1 MTAPSEPPAATA
13 VGAGVAATGR
23 NGRRS
28 ELQRA
33 DDFTSRVLEVVE
45 SIPPGHVMSYGD
57 VAAVLGS
64 RAPRAVGQIM
74 AYFGSDVPWWRVVRA
89 SGLPPQ
95 GHEDAALPHYEA
107 EGTPLAPTA
116 SGYRVNLRLARYRP

>member
-1 MTAPSEPPAATA
+1 MHSHSE
-13 VGAGVAATGR
+13 
-23 NGRRS
+23 
-28 ELQRA
+28 
-33 DDFTSRVLEVVE
+33 DFTSRVLEVVD
-45 SIPPGHVMSYGD
+45 SIPEGHVMSYGD

-64 RAPRAVGQIM
+64 RAARAVGQVM
-74 AYFGSDVPWWRVVRA
+74 AYFGSDIPWWRVVRA

-107 EGTPLAPTA
+107 ESTPLVPTA

>member
-1 MTAPSEPPAATA
+1 MRLPSEEFTA
-13 VGAGVAATGR
+13 
-23 NGRRS
+23 S
-28 ELQRA
+28 
-33 DDFTSRVLEVVE
+33 VLEVVD
-45 SIPPGHVMSYGD
+45 SIPEGHVMSYGD

-74 AYFGSDVPWWRVVRA
+74 AYFGSSVPWWRVVRA

-107 EGTPLAPTA
+107 EGTPLLPTA
-116 SGYRVNLRLARYRP
+116 SGYRINLRLARHTP